1 MSFLIIL
8 FYQEPS
14 ALQEV
19 DDHDDLNRS
28 QERTTESDVGW
39 VLVTHLAVVAY
50 GSMIQNPFLR
60 RNAEENRSCRSVVP
74 LTY

>member
-39 VLVTHLAVVAY
+39 VLVTSTVGGGRLPAPTQRSY
-50 GSMIQNPFLR
+50 ELR
-60 RNAEENRSCRSVVP
+60 S
-74 LTY
+74 